1 MNSKN
6 KLSDNYSFPEED
18 QLIPKTEPIDIDLIK
33 KEEEEDE
40 LFVVPGLV
48 EPKKV
53 DKVSVKK
60 ELCENEEIENYSS
73 TNV

>member
-6 KLSDNYSFPEED
+6 ELLDNYSFPEED

-33 KEEEEDE
+33 KEEEEE
-40 LFVVPGLV
+40 FFVVPGLF
-48 EPKKV
+48 EPLKV
-53 DKVSVKK
+53 GNVSVKK
-60 ELCENEEIENYSS
+60 ELCENEKIENCSS